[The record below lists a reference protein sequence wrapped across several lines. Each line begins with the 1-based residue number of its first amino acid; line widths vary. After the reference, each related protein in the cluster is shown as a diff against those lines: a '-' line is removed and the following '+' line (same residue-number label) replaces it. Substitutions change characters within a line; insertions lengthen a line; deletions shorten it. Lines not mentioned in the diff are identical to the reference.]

1 MFLIDTNFNI
11 FQNIQHFF
19 HKKFL
24 NCLNINIRLLI
35 PQDYLFTF

>member
-1 MFLIDTNFNI
+1 MYLIDKNFYI

-24 NCLNINIRLLI
+24 NCLNINIQLLI
-35 PQDYLFTF
+35 LQDY